1 MTLNIKDIHAR
12 NPRKSVHNLLK
23 QMDEDG
29 NGEIEQMEMLNFFA
43 DHIRQVKGEAERGAK
58 QRADNISI
66 RDESRAGSYFRS
78 SRASSLTTVTILI
91 LDPNPFRDSLRLS
104 QH

>member
-1 MTLNIKDIHAR
+1 VGSGAYGCLERELVRSRRTCEERGEERGAKRGGGL
-12 NPRKSVHNLLK
+12 SV
-23 QMDEDG
+23 
-29 NGEIEQMEMLNFFA
+29 I
-43 DHIRQVKGEAERGAK
+43 GEAERGAK